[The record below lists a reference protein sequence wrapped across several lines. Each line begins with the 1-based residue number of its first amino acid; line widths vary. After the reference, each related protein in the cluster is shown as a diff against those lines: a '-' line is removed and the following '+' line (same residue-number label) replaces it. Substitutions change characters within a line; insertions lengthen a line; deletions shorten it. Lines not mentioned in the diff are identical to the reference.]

1 MRNGIFSP
9 LFTKY
14 VLFLR
19 NKSSNYIIFENVHT
33 GRPVCN
39 VWLKA
44 CLSCTI
50 QHINLPNFILPISQ
64 SSSIARSTILR
75 NGVFH
80 LYLANMFFSSETKVV
95 IMIFLYENVHTGRPV
110 CNVWLKACLSCTV
123 QHINLPNFSFKNL
136 KFKDFKQRVS
146 LWLQTGKENSKS
158 LLIFRLLKLTF
169 VADDDS
175 LPGPF
180 YLYLQCRSMGRC
192 PGGLG
197 APPPQ

>member
-1 MRNGIFSP
+1 
-9 LFTKY
+9 
-14 VLFLR
+14 
-19 NKSSNYIIFENVHT
+19 
-33 GRPVCN
+33 
-39 VWLKA
+39 
-44 CLSCTI
+44 
-50 QHINLPNFILPISQ
+50 
-64 SSSIARSTILR
+64 
-75 NGVFH
+75 
-80 LYLANMFFSSETKVV
+80 
-95 IMIFLYENVHTGRPV
+95 MIFLYENVHTGRPV

-197 APPPQ
+197 APPPIILAGTFNLVSGHALHAALRFNQGGCG